1 MEGLVNMMEE
11 TVLKKIDKLW
21 ETTDG
26 CKCQKCKLDIAAY
39 ALNRLPPRYVHSLQ
53 GKLIHR
59 FNASTT
65 QSDAEITSC
74 VYQAVKKVEKNP
86 NHPRE
91 ESIYTR
97 YYYKYFRT
105 EYGYVT
111 GSITGQTVVLS
122 CVIMV
127 KIYVVGGNKNI

>member
-39 ALNRLPPRYVHSLQ
+39 ALNRLTPRYVHSLQ

-97 YYYKYFRT
+97 
-105 EYGYVT
+105 
-111 GSITGQTVVLS
+111 
-122 CVIMV
+122 
-127 KIYVVGGNKNI
+127 

>member
-1 MEGLVNMMEE
+1 MEE
-11 TVLKKIDKLW
+11 KYGRFSQHDGGNCIKKIDKLW

-97 YYYKYFRT
+97 
-105 EYGYVT
+105 
-111 GSITGQTVVLS
+111 
-122 CVIMV
+122 
-127 KIYVVGGNKNI
+127 

>member
-74 VYQAVKKVEKNP
+74 VYQAVKKWRKIQIILEKSLYILDNII
-86 NHPRE
+86 NI
-91 ESIYTR
+91 S
-97 YYYKYFRT
+97 
-105 EYGYVT
+105 
-111 GSITGQTVVLS
+111 GQSMVVSLVVLQ
-122 CVIMV
+122 
-127 KIYVVGGNKNI
+127 GRL

>member
-65 QSDAEITSC
+65 QSDARDNILCLSSC
-74 VYQAVKKVEKNP
+74 KKSGEK
-86 NHPRE
+86 
-91 ESIYTR
+91 S
-97 YYYKYFRT
+97 K
-105 EYGYVT
+105 
-111 GSITGQTVVLS
+111 SS
-122 CVIMV
+122 
-127 KIYVVGGNKNI
+127 

>member
-1 MEGLVNMMEE
+1 MKQSVAYIIVYDYLRYGYEWRRKMEGLVNMMEE

-97 YYYKYFRT
+97 
-105 EYGYVT
+105 
-111 GSITGQTVVLS
+111 
-122 CVIMV
+122 
-127 KIYVVGGNKNI
+127 